1 MLGSQKKSFG
11 IKKDN
16 TKLPGLK
23 DIIDVIISE
32 SLFSMRTSGIEYSN
46 TWQQINK
53 K

>member
-11 IKKDN
+11 MKQDN

-32 SLFSMRTSGIEYSN
+32 NLFSMRTSGIEYSN
-46 TWQQINK
+46 TW
-53 K
+53 